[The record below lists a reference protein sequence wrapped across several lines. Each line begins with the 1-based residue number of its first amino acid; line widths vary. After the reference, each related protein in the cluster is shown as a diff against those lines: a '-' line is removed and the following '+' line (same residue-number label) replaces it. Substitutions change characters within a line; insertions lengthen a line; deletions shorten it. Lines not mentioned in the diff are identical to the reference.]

1 VVLVPPQGRLGGLDY
16 RLPPE
21 IEGARPGMRVLV
33 PLGSRRSM
41 GVIVELRA
49 EAAHRGRLRDV
60 IVLLDTEPILDA
72 HLLRLMSWMADY
84 YLAPLSEAMATVLPG
99 ALRIETERVALVDGK
114 AQAPDHLAD
123 GERDLLRLL
132 EEHGGIPL
140 ASVSRLGVP
149 NAEQTLSRLR
159 RRGVVRIIERLRREV
174 APTRYQR
181 FYEAVARVPDDDP
194 RLARRPALRGLYAY
208 LRDHP
213 LHQAPAHEI
222 RHSFSGAA
230 AKLRDLSAAGL
241 VRCLEVE
248 IYRSVLPAPRGP
260 DRPVTPTGAQREAV
274 DRIAASL
281 GTGFHPFLLRGV
293 TGSGKTEV
301 YLRAI
306 AAARRQ
312 DLTALVLVPE
322 ISLTHQI
329 IDRVRARCG
338 DRVAVLHSQLGAG
351 ERWDEWRRIARGEAV
366 IVIGARSA
374 VFAPLKRLGLIIVDE
389 EHDAAYKQM
398 DGVHYHGRDVAVM
411 RAKLAECV
419 LILGSA
425 TPSMESFANAR
436 GGRYRLIELPE
447 RVESRRLPEVRLVD
461 LRRAPPG
468 QGQVPPLSP
477 PLVAAIGAN
486 LTVREQTLLFLNRRG
501 FASAMQCR
509 ACGEPVMCPNCSVT
523 LTWHRRRRALLCHYC
538 DHALRLPSR
547 CSECG
552 EPALESW
559 GLGTEQLEALL
570 RESFPGARIGRIDR
584 DTTRRKGSQA
594 LLLQTWSAGRF
605 DILVGTQMIAKGHD
619 VPGVTL
625 VGVPFADTALNFPD
639 FRAGERTF
647 QLLAQVAGRAGRGER
662 PGRVIVQ
669 TLQPEHLSLQT
680 AARHD
685 FAQFAEAE
693 LSSRRQLGYP
703 PFSRLVLVRVE
714 GENETRVGQ
723 VAAEAASR
731 LRDLS
736 VGRFSVLGPAPAP
749 LERLRRRYRRQILL
763 RGRSGTAIRRAAATV
778 LEQLRPSAR
787 ARRVRLIA
795 DVDPQSTM

>member
-1 VVLVPPQGRLGGLDY
+1 
-16 RLPPE
+16 
-21 IEGARPGMRVLV
+21 
-33 PLGSRRSM
+33 M
-41 GVIVELRA
+41 GVIVELGT
-49 EAAHRGRLRDV
+49 ETDHLGRLRDV
-60 IVLLDTEPILDA
+60 IALLDGEPILDA
-72 HLLRLMSWMADY
+72 QMLRLMSWMAGY

-99 ALRIETERVALVDGK
+99 ALRIETERVAVFSGDDLV
-114 AQAPDHLAD
+114 PERLAEVE
-123 GERDLLRLL
+123 GDLLRLL
-132 EEHGGIPL
+132 QNQGPTPL
-140 ASVSRLGVP
+140 ASLPRLGLR
-149 NAEQTLSRLR
+149 NAEQVLSRLR
-159 RRGVVRIIERLRREV
+159 RRGAVRIVERVRRET

-181 FYEAVARVPDDDP
+181 LYEVAARVPDDDP
-194 RLARRPALRGLYAY
+194 RLDRRPALRRLYSY

-213 LHQAPAHEI
+213 LRQAAAHEI
-222 RHSFSGAA
+222 RHSFPGAA
-230 AKLRDLSAAGL
+230 AKLRDLSDAGL
-241 VRCLEVE
+241 VRCREVE
-248 IYRSVLPAPRGP
+248 VYRSVLPPPAGP
-260 DRPVTPTGAQREAV
+260 DRPVTPTAAQRGAV
-274 DRIAASL
+274 DQIAASL
-281 GTGFHPFLLRGV
+281 GTGFRPFLLWGV

-306 AAARRQ
+306 AAAQEQ
-312 DLTALVLVPE
+312 DLTTLVLVPE

-329 IDRVRARCG
+329 VDRVRARFG

-366 IVIGARSA
+366 TVIGARSA

-389 EHDAAYKQM
+389 EHDAAYKQT

-411 RAKLAECV
+411 RAKLAECPLV
-419 LILGSA
+419 LGSA

-436 GGRYRLIELPE
+436 RGRYRLLELPE

-461 LRRAPPG
+461 LRQAPAG
-468 QGQVPPLSP
+468 RGTGPPLSP
-477 PLVAAIGAN
+477 PLIAAIGAN
-486 LTVREQTLLFLNRRG
+486 LAVQDQTLLFLNRRG

-523 LTWHRRRRALLCHYC
+523 LTWHRRRKALRCHYC
-538 DHALRLPSR
+538 DHTLPLPSR
-547 CSECG
+547 CPECG
-552 EPALESW
+552 EPALETW

-594 LLLQTWSAGRF
+594 LLLRTWSAGQF

-669 TLQPEHLSLQT
+669 TLQPEHVSLQM

-685 FAQFAEAE
+685 FALFAEAE
-693 LSSRRQLGYP
+693 LASRRQLGYP
-703 PFSRLVLVRVE
+703 PFSRLVLVRAE
-714 GENETRVGQ
+714 GEDETRVVQ
-723 VAAEAASR
+723 VASEVAQR
-731 LRDLS
+731 LRQLS
-736 VGRFSVLGPAPAP
+736 ESRFAVLGPAPAP

-763 RGRSGTAIRRAAATV
+763 RGRGGAAIRSAVAAA
-778 LEQLRPSAR
+778 LEPLRSSAR
-787 ARRVRLIA
+787 ARGIRLIA